1 MDELQKKYVCKESQ
15 QLTNARELIR
25 ELEKEKG
32 EHDVELKLL
41 KREVEKGI
49 RGRESLEGT
58 IEIKEK
64 RLEGLERYGNKM
76 DEL

>member
-1 MDELQKKYVCKESQ
+1 MKEEWKKK
-15 QLTNARELIR
+15 
-25 ELEKEKG
+25 LEKEKS

-41 KREVEKGI
+41 KREVEEGI
-49 RGRESLEGT
+49 RKRKSLEGT

-76 DEL
+76 DELWKEACKKGD